1 MRKVLYALMGF
12 LLTFSALKADD
23 FLEEANETAPAHLN
37 HPMQDLNAIQGSFF
51 DKNRSKM
58 SNTLNIDY
66 FQGQTYKIRLRYA
79 MATLLFFSKPISDF
93 VLGDKVGFDAK
104 ILESNDRILLI
115 KPLQIG
121 VDSNISVID
130 NEGKIFSFYVF
141 STTFTSSKHP
151 NLQVFIE
158 DKNYY
163 SNAFLKPQK
172 ENKEKEN
179 KEKENKEKENKE
191 KENKE
196 NTLENAPTNNK
207 PLKEEK
213 EETKEKE
220 EETITI
226 GDNTNAMKIVKKDIQ
241 KGYKALKSS
250 QKKWYCLWAC
260 SKKSKL
266 SLMPKEIFND
276 KQFTYF
282 KFDKRLALSKFPVVY
297 KVVDGY
303 DNPVNTRIVGD
314 YIIAED
320 VSAKWTLRLGKDYL
334 CIRFVKRSKD
344 E

>member
-12 LLTFSALKADD
+12 LLAFSALKADD
-23 FLEEANETAPAHLN
+23 FLEETNETAPAHLN

-172 ENKEKEN
+172 ENKE
-179 KEKENKEKENKE
+179 
-191 KENKE
+191 NKE

-226 GDNTNAMKIVKKDIQ
+226 GDNTNAMKIIKKDIQ

-250 QKKWYCLWAC
+250 QRKWYCLGIC
-260 SKKSKL
+260 SKKFKL
-266 SLMPKEIFND
+266 SLMPEEIFND

-282 KFDKRLALSKFPVVY
+282 KFDKRLALSKFPVIY

-320 VSAKWTLRLGKDYL
+320 VSTKWTLRLGKDYL
-334 CIRFVKRSKD
+334 CIRFVKKDKD

>member
-12 LLTFSALKADD
+12 LLAFSTLKADD
-23 FLEEANETAPAHLN
+23 FLEEANETAPANLN

-163 SNAFLKPQK
+163 SNAFMKPQ
-172 ENKEKEN
+172 
-179 KEKENKEKENKE
+179 
-191 KENKE
+191 NKE
-196 NTLENAPTNNK
+196 NALENALENAPTNNK
-207 PLKEEK
+207 PLKEEPLKEEK

-250 QKKWYCLWAC
+250 QRKWYCLGIC

-282 KFDKRLALSKFPVVY
+282 KFDKKLALSKFPVIY

-320 VSAKWTLRLGKDYL
+320 VSTKWTLRLGKDYL
-334 CIRFVKRSKD
+334 CIRFVKKAKD

>member
-1 MRKVLYALMGF
+1 MRKVLYTLMGF
-12 LLTFSALKADD
+12 LLAFSALRADD
-23 FLEEANETAPAHLN
+23 FLEEANETAPANLN

-163 SNAFLKPQK
+163 SNAFMKPQNK
-172 ENKEKEN
+172 ENNKEN
-179 KEKENKEKENKE
+179 

-220 EETITI
+220 EETIII

-241 KGYKALKSS
+241 KGYRALKSS
-250 QKKWYCLWAC
+250 QRKWYCLGIC
-260 SKKSKL
+260 SKKSKP
-266 SLMPKEIFND
+266 SLMPEEIFND

-282 KFDKRLALSKFPVVY
+282 KFDKKLALSKFPVVY

-320 VSAKWTLRLGKDYL
+320 VSAKWTLRSGKDYL
-334 CIRFVKRSKD
+334 CIRFVKKGKD

>member
-1 MRKVLYALMGF
+1 MRKVLCTLVGF
-12 LLTFSALKADD
+12 LLVSSALKADD
-23 FLEEANETAPAHLN
+23 FLEEANETAPANLN

-58 SNTLNIDY
+58 SNTLNVDY

-163 SNAFLKPQK
+163 SNAFMKPQIQ
-172 ENKEKEN
+172 
-179 KEKENKEKENKE
+179 
-191 KENKE
+191 E
-196 NTLENAPTNNK
+196 NTFEKALTNNK

-213 EETKEKE
+213 EETKE

-241 KGYKALKSS
+241 KGYRALKSS
-250 QKKWYCLWAC
+250 QKKWYCLGIC

-266 SLMPKEIFND
+266 SLMPEEIFND

-282 KFDKRLALSKFPVVY
+282 KFDKKLALSKFPVIY

-334 CIRFVKRSKD
+334 CIRFVKKGKD

>member
-12 LLTFSALKADD
+12 LLAFSVLKADD

-163 SNAFLKPQK
+163 SNAFMKPQ
-172 ENKEKEN
+172 
-179 KEKENKEKENKE
+179 
-191 KENKE
+191 NKE
-196 NTLENAPTNNK
+196 NALENTPTNNK

-241 KGYKALKSS
+241 KGYRALKSS
-250 QKKWYCLWAC
+250 QRKWYCLGIC
-260 SKKSKL
+260 SKKSKP
-266 SLMPKEIFND
+266 SLMPEEIFND

-282 KFDKRLALSKFPVVY
+282 KFDKKLALSKFPVIY

-334 CIRFVKRSKD
+334 CIRFVKKGKD

>member
-1 MRKVLYALMGF
+1 MRKVLYALVGF
-12 LLTFSALKADD
+12 LLVFSALKADD
-23 FLEEANETAPAHLN
+23 FLEEANETVPANLN

-130 NEGKIFSFYVF
+130 NEGKVFSFYVF

-163 SNAFLKPQK
+163 SNAFMKPQIQ
-172 ENKEKEN
+172 
-179 KEKENKEKENKE
+179 
-191 KENKE
+191 E
-196 NTLENAPTNNK
+196 NTLENAPTNNNK

-213 EETKEKE
+213 EETKE

-241 KGYKALKSS
+241 KGYRALKSS
-250 QKKWYCLWAC
+250 QRKWYCLGIC

-266 SLMPKEIFND
+266 SLMPEEIFND

-282 KFDKRLALSKFPVVY
+282 KFDKKLALSKFPVIY

-320 VSAKWTLRLGKDYL
+320 VSAKWTLRSGKDYL
-334 CIRFVKRSKD
+334 CIRFIKKGKD

>member
-12 LLTFSALKADD
+12 LLAFSALKADD

-130 NEGKIFSFYVF
+130 SEGKIFSFYVF

-172 ENKEKEN
+172 ENKE
-179 KEKENKEKENKE
+179 
-191 KENKE
+191 

-207 PLKEEK
+207 PLKEETLKEEK

-220 EETITI
+220 EETIII

-250 QKKWYCLWAC
+250 QRKWYCLGIC

-282 KFDKRLALSKFPVVY
+282 KFDKRLALSKFPVIY

-334 CIRFVKRSKD
+334 CIRFVKKGKD

>member
-1 MRKVLYALMGF
+1 MRKFLYALMGF
-12 LLTFSALKADD
+12 LLAFSALKADD
-23 FLEEANETAPAHLN
+23 FLEEANETAPVHLN

-130 NEGKIFSFYVF
+130 SEGKIFSFYVF

-172 ENKEKEN
+172 EN
-179 KEKENKEKENKE
+179 

-250 QKKWYCLWAC
+250 QRKWYCLWAC

-282 KFDKRLALSKFPVVY
+282 KFDKKLALSKFPVIY

-334 CIRFVKRSKD
+334 CIRFVKRGRD

>member
-1 MRKVLYALMGF
+1 MRKVLCTLVGF
-12 LLTFSALKADD
+12 LLVSSALKADD
-23 FLEEANETAPAHLN
+23 FLEEANETAPANLN

-58 SNTLNIDY
+58 SNTLNVDY

-130 NEGKIFSFYVF
+130 NEGKVFSFYVF

-163 SNAFLKPQK
+163 SNAFMKPQ
-172 ENKEKEN
+172 
-179 KEKENKEKENKE
+179 
-191 KENKE
+191 NKE
-196 NTLENAPTNNK
+196 NTLEKALTNNK

-213 EETKEKE
+213 EESKE

-241 KGYKALKSS
+241 KGYRALKSS
-250 QKKWYCLWAC
+250 QRKWYCLGIC

-266 SLMPKEIFND
+266 SLMPEEIFND

-282 KFDKRLALSKFPVVY
+282 KFDKKLALSKFPVIY

-334 CIRFVKRSKD
+334 CIRFIKKGKD

>member
-1 MRKVLYALMGF
+1 MRRFYIALMGF
-12 LLTFSALKADD
+12 LLAFSALRADD
-23 FLEEANETAPAHLN
+23 FLEEANETAPANLN

-130 NEGKIFSFYVF
+130 SEGKIFSFYVF

-163 SNAFLKPQK
+163 SNAFIKPQK
-172 ENKEKEN
+172 ENKENKEN
-179 KEKENKEKENKE
+179 KED
-191 KENKE
+191 
-196 NTLENAPTNNK
+196 TLENAPTNNK

-226 GDNTNAMKIVKKDIQ
+226 GDNTNAMKIIKKDIQ

-250 QKKWYCLWAC
+250 QRKWYCLWAC

-266 SLMPKEIFND
+266 SLMPEEIFND

-282 KFDKRLALSKFPVVY
+282 KFDKRLALSKFPVIY

-334 CIRFVKRSKD
+334 CIRFVKKAKD

>member
-1 MRKVLYALMGF
+1 MRKVLYALVGF
-12 LLTFSALKADD
+12 LLAFSALKADD
-23 FLEEANETAPAHLN
+23 FLEEANETAPANLN

-58 SNTLNIDY
+58 SNTLNVDY

-130 NEGKIFSFYVF
+130 NESKVFSFYVF

-163 SNAFLKPQK
+163 SNAFMKPQ
-172 ENKEKEN
+172 
-179 KEKENKEKENKE
+179 
-191 KENKE
+191 NKE
-196 NTLENAPTNNK
+196 NTLEKAPTNNNK

-241 KGYKALKSS
+241 KGYRALKSS
-250 QKKWYCLWAC
+250 QRKWYCLGIC

-266 SLMPKEIFND
+266 SLMPEEIFND

-282 KFDKRLALSKFPVVY
+282 KFDKKLALSKFPVIY

-334 CIRFVKRSKD
+334 CIRFVKKGKD

>member
-12 LLTFSALKADD
+12 LLAFSALKADD
-23 FLEEANETAPAHLN
+23 FLEEANETAPANPAHLN

-130 NEGKIFSFYVF
+130 SEGKIFSFYVF

-163 SNAFLKPQK
+163 SNAFLKPQ
-172 ENKEKEN
+172 
-179 KEKENKEKENKE
+179 

-241 KGYKALKSS
+241 KGYRALKSS
-250 QKKWYCLWAC
+250 QRKWYCLWIC

-266 SLMPKEIFND
+266 SLMPEEIFND

-282 KFDKRLALSKFPVVY
+282 KFDKRLALSKFPVIY

-334 CIRFVKRSKD
+334 CIRFVKKGKD

>member
-1 MRKVLYALMGF
+1 MRKVLCALVGF
-12 LLTFSALKADD
+12 LLVFSVLKADD
-23 FLEEANETAPAHLN
+23 FLEEANETAPANLN

-58 SNTLNIDY
+58 SNTLNVDY

-130 NEGKIFSFYVF
+130 NEGKVFSFYVF

-163 SNAFLKPQK
+163 SNAFMKPQIQ
-172 ENKEKEN
+172 
-179 KEKENKEKENKE
+179 
-191 KENKE
+191 E
-196 NTLENAPTNNK
+196 NTLENAPKNNK

-213 EETKEKE
+213 EETKE

-250 QKKWYCLWAC
+250 QRKWYCLGIC

-266 SLMPKEIFND
+266 SLMPEEIFND

-282 KFDKRLALSKFPVVY
+282 KFDKKLALSKFPVIY

-334 CIRFVKRSKD
+334 CIRFVKKGKD

>member
-1 MRKVLYALMGF
+1 MRGF
-12 LLTFSALKADD
+12 LLAFLLVFSALKADD
-23 FLEEANETAPAHLN
+23 FLEEFSEKAPTNLN

-51 DKNRSKM
+51 NKNRSTM

-79 MATLLFFSKPISDF
+79 MATLLFFSKPVSDF

-130 NEGKIFSFYVF
+130 SEGKIFSFYVF

-163 SNAFLKPQK
+163 SNAFMKPKK
-172 ENKEKEN
+172 ENTTEN
-179 KEKENKEKENKE
+179 VT
-191 KENKE
+191 E
-196 NTLENAPTNNK
+196 NTLENANK
-207 PLKEEK
+207 PLKETK
-213 EETKEKE
+213 ATEETKEKKE
-220 EETITI
+220 EEVITI

-241 KGYKALKSS
+241 RNYKALKSS
-250 QKKWYCLWAC
+250 QRKWYCLWLC

-282 KFDKRLALSKFPVVY
+282 KFDKRLALSKFPVIY

-320 VSAKWTLRLGKDYL
+320 VSPKWTLRLGKDYL
-334 CIRFVKRSKD
+334 CIRLITKGRD

>member
-12 LLTFSALKADD
+12 LLAFSALKADD

-66 FQGQTYKIRLRYA
+66 LQWQTYKIRLRYA

-163 SNAFLKPQK
+163 SNAFIKPQK
-172 ENKEKEN
+172 EN
-179 KEKENKEKENKE
+179 

-226 GDNTNAMKIVKKDIQ
+226 GDNTNAMKIIKKDIQ

-250 QKKWYCLWAC
+250 QRKWYCLWAC

-266 SLMPKEIFND
+266 SLMPEEIFND

-282 KFDKRLALSKFPVVY
+282 KFDKKLALSKFPVIY

-334 CIRFVKRSKD
+334 CIRFVKRAKD

>member
-1 MRKVLYALMGF
+1 MRKFLYALMGF
-12 LLTFSALKADD
+12 LLAFSVLKADD

-172 ENKEKEN
+172 ENKE
-179 KEKENKEKENKE
+179 
-191 KENKE
+191 

-207 PLKEEK
+207 PLKEKK

-250 QKKWYCLWAC
+250 QRKWYCLWAC

-282 KFDKRLALSKFPVVY
+282 KFDKRLALSKFPVIY

-320 VSAKWTLRLGKDYL
+320 VSTKWTLRLGKDYL
-334 CIRFVKRSKD
+334 CIRFVKRGRN

>member
-1 MRKVLYALMGF
+1 MRKVLYALVGF
-12 LLTFSALKADD
+12 LLVFSALKADD
-23 FLEEANETAPAHLN
+23 FLEEANETAPANLN

-58 SNTLNIDY
+58 SNTLNVDY

-121 VDSNISVID
+121 VDSNVSVID

-163 SNAFLKPQK
+163 SNAFMKPQ
-172 ENKEKEN
+172 
-179 KEKENKEKENKE
+179 
-191 KENKE
+191 NKE
-196 NTLENAPTNNK
+196 NTPTNNK

-213 EETKEKE
+213 EETKE

-226 GDNTNAMKIVKKDIQ
+226 GDSTNAMKIVKKDIQ
-241 KGYKALKSS
+241 KGYRALKSS
-250 QKKWYCLWAC
+250 QRKWYCLGIC

-266 SLMPKEIFND
+266 SLMPEEIFND

-282 KFDKRLALSKFPVVY
+282 KFDKKLALSKFPVIY

-334 CIRFVKRSKD
+334 CIRFIKKGKD

>member
-12 LLTFSALKADD
+12 LLAFSALIADD
-23 FLEEANETAPAHLN
+23 FLEEANETAPTNLN

-79 MATLLFFSKPISDF
+79 MATLLFFSKPVSDF

-163 SNAFLKPQK
+163 SNAFMKPQNK
-172 ENKEKEN
+172 ENN
-179 KEKENKEKENKE
+179 

-213 EETKEKE
+213 EETKE

-241 KGYKALKSS
+241 KGYRALKSS
-250 QKKWYCLWAC
+250 QRKWYCLGIC
-260 SKKSKL
+260 SKKSKP

-282 KFDKRLALSKFPVVY
+282 KFDKKLALSKFPVIY

-334 CIRFVKRSKD
+334 CIRFVKKGKD

>member
-1 MRKVLYALMGF
+1 MRKVLYALVGF
-12 LLTFSALKADD
+12 LLAFSALKADD

-163 SNAFLKPQK
+163 SNAFMKPQ
-172 ENKEKEN
+172 
-179 KEKENKEKENKE
+179 
-191 KENKE
+191 NKE
-196 NTLENAPTNNK
+196 NALENTPTNNK

-250 QKKWYCLWAC
+250 QRKWYCLWAC

-282 KFDKRLALSKFPVVY
+282 KFDKRLALSKFPVIY

-334 CIRFVKRSKD
+334 CIRFVKKAKD

>member
-1 MRKVLYALMGF
+1 MRKVLYALVGF
-12 LLTFSALKADD
+12 LLAFSTLKADD
-23 FLEEANETAPAHLN
+23 FLEEANETAPANLN

-58 SNTLNIDY
+58 SNTLNVDY

-163 SNAFLKPQK
+163 SNAFMKPQ
-172 ENKEKEN
+172 
-179 KEKENKEKENKE
+179 
-191 KENKE
+191 NKE
-196 NTLENAPTNNK
+196 NTLEKAPTNNNK

-241 KGYKALKSS
+241 KGYRALKSS
-250 QKKWYCLWAC
+250 QRKWYCLGIC

-266 SLMPKEIFND
+266 SLMPEEIFND

-282 KFDKRLALSKFPVVY
+282 KFDKKLALSKFPVIY

-334 CIRFVKRSKD
+334 CIRFIKKGKD

>member
-12 LLTFSALKADD
+12 LLAFSALKADD
-23 FLEEANETAPAHLN
+23 FLEEANETTPANLN

-130 NEGKIFSFYVF
+130 SEGKIFSFYVF

-172 ENKEKEN
+172 EN
-179 KEKENKEKENKE
+179 

-250 QKKWYCLWAC
+250 QRKWYCLGIC

-282 KFDKRLALSKFPVVY
+282 KFDKRLALSKFPVIY

-334 CIRFVKRSKD
+334 CIRFVKRGKD

>member
-1 MRKVLYALMGF
+1 MRKVLCTLVGF
-12 LLTFSALKADD
+12 LLAFSALKADD
-23 FLEEANETAPAHLN
+23 FLEEANETAPANLN

-58 SNTLNIDY
+58 SNTLNVDY

-163 SNAFLKPQK
+163 SDAFMKPQ
-172 ENKEKEN
+172 
-179 KEKENKEKENKE
+179 
-191 KENKE
+191 NKE
-196 NTLENAPTNNK
+196 NTLEKAPTNNK

-241 KGYKALKSS
+241 KGYRALKSS
-250 QKKWYCLWAC
+250 QRKWYCLWIC

-266 SLMPKEIFND
+266 SLMPEEIFND

-282 KFDKRLALSKFPVVY
+282 KFDKKLALSKFPVIY

-303 DNPVNTRIVGD
+303 DSPVNTRIVGD

-320 VSAKWTLRLGKDYL
+320 VSAKWTLRSGKDYL
-334 CIRFVKRSKD
+334 CIRFIKKGKD

>member
-1 MRKVLYALMGF
+1 MRKFLYALMG
-12 LLTFSALKADD
+12 LLLAFSTLKADD

-130 NEGKIFSFYVF
+130 SEGKIFSFYVF

-172 ENKEKEN
+172 ENKEN
-179 KEKENKEKENKE
+179 V
-191 KENKE
+191 
-196 NTLENAPTNNK
+196 LENALENTPTNNK

-213 EETKEKE
+213 EEAKEKE
-220 EETITI
+220 EETIII

-250 QKKWYCLWAC
+250 QRKWYCLGIC

-266 SLMPKEIFND
+266 SLMPEEIFND

-282 KFDKRLALSKFPVVY
+282 KFDKRLALSKFPVIY

-320 VSAKWTLRLGKDYL
+320 VSTKWTLRLGKDYL
-334 CIRFVKRSKD
+334 CIRFVKKGKD

>member
-1 MRKVLYALMGF
+1 MRKVLCALVGF
-12 LLTFSALKADD
+12 LLVSSALKADD
-23 FLEEANETAPAHLN
+23 FLEEANETAPANLN

-58 SNTLNIDY
+58 SNTLNVDY

-130 NEGKIFSFYVF
+130 NEGKVFSFYVF

-163 SNAFLKPQK
+163 SNAFMKPQ
-172 ENKEKEN
+172 
-179 KEKENKEKENKE
+179 
-191 KENKE
+191 NKE
-196 NTLENAPTNNK
+196 NTLEKAPTNNK

-213 EETKEKE
+213 

-241 KGYKALKSS
+241 KGYRALKSS
-250 QKKWYCLWAC
+250 QRKWYCLGIC

-266 SLMPKEIFND
+266 SLMPEEIFND

-282 KFDKRLALSKFPVVY
+282 KFDKKLALSKFPVIY

-334 CIRFVKRSKD
+334 CIRFVKKGKD

>member
-1 MRKVLYALMGF
+1 MRKVLCTLVGF
-12 LLTFSALKADD
+12 LLAFSALKADD
-23 FLEEANETAPAHLN
+23 FLEEANETTPANLN

-58 SNTLNIDY
+58 SNTLNVDY

-163 SNAFLKPQK
+163 SNAFMKPQIQ
-172 ENKEKEN
+172 
-179 KEKENKEKENKE
+179 
-191 KENKE
+191 E

-241 KGYKALKSS
+241 KGYRALKSS
-250 QKKWYCLWAC
+250 QRKWYCLWIC

-266 SLMPKEIFND
+266 SLMPEEIFND

-282 KFDKRLALSKFPVVY
+282 KFDKKLALSKFPVIY

-320 VSAKWTLRLGKDYL
+320 VSAKWTLRSGKDYL
-334 CIRFVKRSKD
+334 CIRFVKKGKD

>member
-1 MRKVLYALMGF
+1 MRKVLYALVGF
-12 LLTFSALKADD
+12 LLAFSALKADD
-23 FLEEANETAPAHLN
+23 FLEEANETVPANLN

-58 SNTLNIDY
+58 SNTLNVDY

-163 SNAFLKPQK
+163 ANAFMKPQ
-172 ENKEKEN
+172 
-179 KEKENKEKENKE
+179 
-191 KENKE
+191 NKE
-196 NTLENAPTNNK
+196 NTLEKAPTNNK

-241 KGYKALKSS
+241 RGYRALKSS
-250 QKKWYCLWAC
+250 QRKWYCLGIC

-282 KFDKRLALSKFPVVY
+282 KFDKKLALSKFPVIY

-334 CIRFVKRSKD
+334 CIRFVKKGKD

>member
-12 LLTFSALKADD
+12 LLSFSALKADD

-130 NEGKIFSFYVF
+130 SEGKIFSFYVF

-163 SNAFLKPQK
+163 SNAFMKPQK
-172 ENKEKEN
+172 EN
-179 KEKENKEKENKE
+179 

-196 NTLENAPTNNK
+196 NTLENAPTNNNK
-207 PLKEEK
+207 PLKEEPLKEEK

-250 QKKWYCLWAC
+250 QRKWYCLGIC

-282 KFDKRLALSKFPVVY
+282 KFDKRLALSKFPVIY

-334 CIRFVKRSKD
+334 CIRFVKKAKD

>member
-1 MRKVLYALMGF
+1 MRKVLYALVGF
-12 LLTFSALKADD
+12 LLAFSALRADD
-23 FLEEANETAPAHLN
+23 FLEEANETAPANLN

-121 VDSNISVID
+121 VDSNVSVID

-163 SNAFLKPQK
+163 SNAFMKPQ
-172 ENKEKEN
+172 NKG
-179 KEKENKEKENKE
+179 
-191 KENKE
+191 
-196 NTLENAPTNNK
+196 NTLENTPTNNSK

-213 EETKEKE
+213 EETKE

-226 GDNTNAMKIVKKDIQ
+226 GDSTNAMKIVKKDIQ
-241 KGYKALKSS
+241 KGYRALKSS
-250 QKKWYCLWAC
+250 QRKWYCLGIC

-266 SLMPKEIFND
+266 SLMPEEIFND

-282 KFDKRLALSKFPVVY
+282 KFDKKLALSKFPVIY

-334 CIRFVKRSKD
+334 CIRFIKKGKD

>member
-1 MRKVLYALMGF
+1 MRKVLYALVGF
-12 LLTFSALKADD
+12 LMAFSALRADD
-23 FLEEANETAPAHLN
+23 FLEEANETAPANLN

-163 SNAFLKPQK
+163 SNAFMKPQ
-172 ENKEKEN
+172 
-179 KEKENKEKENKE
+179 
-191 KENKE
+191 NKE
-196 NTLENAPTNNK
+196 NALENAPTNNK
-207 PLKEEK
+207 PLKEEPLK
-213 EETKEKE
+213 EEKE

-226 GDNTNAMKIVKKDIQ
+226 GDNTNAMTIVKKDIQ
-241 KGYKALKSS
+241 KGYRALKSS
-250 QKKWYCLWAC
+250 QRKWYCLWAC

-266 SLMPKEIFND
+266 SLMPEEIFND

-282 KFDKRLALSKFPVVY
+282 KFDKKLALSKFPVIY

-334 CIRFVKRSKD
+334 CIRFVKKGKD

>member
-1 MRKVLYALMGF
+1 MRKFLYALMGF

-130 NEGKIFSFYVF
+130 SEGKIFSFYVF

-172 ENKEKEN
+172 ENQEN
-179 KEKENKEKENKE
+179 MA
-191 KENKE
+191 
-196 NTLENAPTNNK
+196 ENAPKDAQKNNK

-213 EETKEKE
+213 EKTKEKE

-226 GDNTNAMKIVKKDIQ
+226 GDNTNAMKIIKKDIQ

-250 QKKWYCLWAC
+250 QRKWYCLWAC

-320 VSAKWTLRLGKDYL
+320 VSTKWTLRLGKDYL
-334 CIRFVKRSKD
+334 CIRFVKKAKD

>member
-12 LLTFSALKADD
+12 LLAFSALKADD
-23 FLEEANETAPAHLN
+23 FLEEANETAPANLN

-151 NLQVFIE
+151 NLQVFID

-163 SNAFLKPQK
+163 SNAFMKPQ
-172 ENKEKEN
+172 
-179 KEKENKEKENKE
+179 
-191 KENKE
+191 NKE

-207 PLKEEK
+207 PLKAEK

-220 EETITI
+220 EETIII

-241 KGYKALKSS
+241 KGYRALKSS
-250 QKKWYCLWAC
+250 QRKWYCLGIC
-260 SKKSKL
+260 SKKSKP
-266 SLMPKEIFND
+266 SLMPEEIFND

-282 KFDKRLALSKFPVVY
+282 KFDKKLALSKFPVIY

-334 CIRFVKRSKD
+334 CIRFVKKGKD

>member
-1 MRKVLYALMGF
+1 MRKVLYALAGF
-12 LLTFSALKADD
+12 LLAFSALKADD
-23 FLEEANETAPAHLN
+23 FLEEANETAPANLN

-66 FQGQTYKIRLRYA
+66 FQGQTHKIRLRYA

-130 NEGKIFSFYVF
+130 SEGKIFSFYVF

-172 ENKEKEN
+172 ENKE
-179 KEKENKEKENKE
+179 
-191 KENKE
+191 

-226 GDNTNAMKIVKKDIQ
+226 GDNTNAMKIIKKDIQ

-250 QKKWYCLWAC
+250 QRKWYCLGIC

-282 KFDKRLALSKFPVVY
+282 KFDKKLALSKFPVIY

-334 CIRFVKRSKD
+334 CIRFVKKAKD

>member
-12 LLTFSALKADD
+12 LLAFSALKADD
-23 FLEEANETAPAHLN
+23 FLEEANETAPVHLN

-172 ENKEKEN
+172 ENKEN
-179 KEKENKEKENKE
+179 A
-191 KENKE
+191 
-196 NTLENAPTNNK
+196 LENAPTNDNK
-207 PLKEEK
+207 PLKEEPLKEEK

-226 GDNTNAMKIVKKDIQ
+226 GDNTNAMKIIKKDIQ

-250 QKKWYCLWAC
+250 QRKWYCLGIC

-282 KFDKRLALSKFPVVY
+282 KFDKKLALSKFPVIY

-334 CIRFVKRSKD
+334 CIRFVKRGKG

>member
-1 MRKVLYALMGF
+1 MRKVLYALVGF
-12 LLTFSALKADD
+12 LLAFSALKADD
-23 FLEEANETAPAHLN
+23 FLEEANETAPANLN

-58 SNTLNIDY
+58 SNTLNVDY

-130 NEGKIFSFYVF
+130 NEGKVFSFYVF

-163 SNAFLKPQK
+163 SNAFMKPQ
-172 ENKEKEN
+172 
-179 KEKENKEKENKE
+179 
-191 KENKE
+191 NKE
-196 NTLENAPTNNK
+196 NTFEKALTNNK
-207 PLKEEK
+207 LLKEEK

-241 KGYKALKSS
+241 KGYRALKSS
-250 QKKWYCLWAC
+250 QRKWYCLWIC

-266 SLMPKEIFND
+266 SLMPEEIFND

-282 KFDKRLALSKFPVVY
+282 KFDKKLALSKFPVIY

-334 CIRFVKRSKD
+334 CIRFIKKGKD

>member
-1 MRKVLYALMGF
+1 MRKFLYALMGF
-12 LLTFSALKADD
+12 LLAFSALKADD
-23 FLEEANETAPAHLN
+23 FLEEANETAPANLN

-104 ILESNDRILLI
+104 ILESNDHILLI

-163 SNAFLKPQK
+163 SNAFMKPQ
-172 ENKEKEN
+172 
-179 KEKENKEKENKE
+179 
-191 KENKE
+191 NKE
-196 NTLENAPTNNK
+196 NTLENTPTNNK
-207 PLKEEK
+207 PLKEEPLK
-213 EETKEKE
+213 EEKEEPKEKE

-241 KGYKALKSS
+241 KGYRALKSS
-250 QKKWYCLWAC
+250 QRKWYCLGIC
-260 SKKSKL
+260 SKKSKP
-266 SLMPKEIFND
+266 SLMPEEIFND

-282 KFDKRLALSKFPVVY
+282 KFDKKLALSKFPVIY

-334 CIRFVKRSKD
+334 CIRFVKKGKD

>member
-1 MRKVLYALMGF
+1 MRKVLCALVGF
-12 LLTFSALKADD
+12 LLVSSALKADD
-23 FLEEANETAPAHLN
+23 FLEEANETAPANLN

-58 SNTLNIDY
+58 SNTLNVDY

-130 NEGKIFSFYVF
+130 NEGKVFSFYVF

-163 SNAFLKPQK
+163 SNAFMKPQ
-172 ENKEKEN
+172 
-179 KEKENKEKENKE
+179 
-191 KENKE
+191 NKE
-196 NTLENAPTNNK
+196 NTLEKAPTNNK

-213 EETKEKE
+213 EETKE
-220 EETITI
+220 EETIII

-241 KGYKALKSS
+241 KGYRALKSS
-250 QKKWYCLWAC
+250 QRKWYCLGIC

-266 SLMPKEIFND
+266 SLMPEEIFND

-282 KFDKRLALSKFPVVY
+282 KFDKKLALSKFPVIY

-334 CIRFVKRSKD
+334 CIRFVKKGKD

>member
-1 MRKVLYALMGF
+1 MRKVLYALVGF
-12 LLTFSALKADD
+12 LLAFSALKADD
-23 FLEEANETAPAHLN
+23 FLEEANETAPTNLN

-163 SNAFLKPQK
+163 SNAFMKPQ
-172 ENKEKEN
+172 
-179 KEKENKEKENKE
+179 
-191 KENKE
+191 NKE
-196 NTLENAPTNNK
+196 NTLEKVPTNNNK

-213 EETKEKE
+213 EESKE

-241 KGYKALKSS
+241 KGYRALKSS
-250 QKKWYCLWAC
+250 QRKWYCLGIC

-266 SLMPKEIFND
+266 SLMPEEIFND

-282 KFDKRLALSKFPVVY
+282 KFDKKLALSKFPVIY

-334 CIRFVKRSKD
+334 CIRFVKKGKD

>member
-1 MRKVLYALMGF
+1 MRKVLYVLMGF
-12 LLTFSALKADD
+12 LLAFSALKADD
-23 FLEEANETAPAHLN
+23 FLEEANETAPAILN

-130 NEGKIFSFYVF
+130 NEGKVFSFYVF

-163 SNAFLKPQK
+163 SNAFMKPQ
-172 ENKEKEN
+172 
-179 KEKENKEKENKE
+179 
-191 KENKE
+191 NKE
-196 NTLENAPTNNK
+196 NTLENTPTNNK

-213 EETKEKE
+213 EETKE

-241 KGYKALKSS
+241 KGYRALKSS
-250 QKKWYCLWAC
+250 QRKWYCLGIC

-282 KFDKRLALSKFPVVY
+282 KFDKKLALSKFPVIY

-334 CIRFVKRSKD
+334 CIRFIKKGKD

>member
-12 LLTFSALKADD
+12 LLAFSALKADD

-130 NEGKIFSFYVF
+130 SEGKIFSFYVF

-179 KEKENKEKENKE
+179 KE
-191 KENKE
+191 

-207 PLKEEK
+207 PLKEEPLKEKK

-241 KGYKALKSS
+241 KGYRALKSS
-250 QKKWYCLWAC
+250 QRKWYCLWAC

-282 KFDKRLALSKFPVVY
+282 KFDKKLALSKFPVIY

-334 CIRFVKRSKD
+334 CIRFVKKGKD

>member
-12 LLTFSALKADD
+12 LLAFSALKADD
-23 FLEEANETAPAHLN
+23 FLEEANETTPAHLN

-66 FQGQTYKIRLRYA
+66 SQGQTYKIRLRYA

-151 NLQVFIE
+151 NLQVFID

-163 SNAFLKPQK
+163 SNAFMKPQ
-172 ENKEKEN
+172 
-179 KEKENKEKENKE
+179 
-191 KENKE
+191 NKE
-196 NTLENAPTNNK
+196 NTFENAPTNNK

-220 EETITI
+220 EETIII
-226 GDNTNAMKIVKKDIQ
+226 GDSTNAMKIVKKDIQ
-241 KGYKALKSS
+241 KGYRALKSS
-250 QKKWYCLWAC
+250 QRKWYCLGIC

-266 SLMPKEIFND
+266 SLMPEEIFND

-282 KFDKRLALSKFPVVY
+282 KFDKKLALSKFPVIY

-334 CIRFVKRSKD
+334 CIRFVKKGKD